1 MATIHYLKRS
11 KTEAVVKCYTTNSG
25 GGTIN
30 VALSSIASNGETFN
44 ANDAFVTIREIFW
57 GSKKDKQI
65 DVTRIVPSDPAGTHG
80 HYFFINTGHYDFNG
94 FVDDT
99 YANSDI
105 QITGDGAFH
114 VILKLGKVKGYT

>member
-1 MATIHYLKRS
+1 MAKIHYLKRS
-11 KTEAVVKCYTTNSG
+11 KTEAVVKCYETNSG

-30 VALSSIASNGETFN
+30 VALSALASNGETFN
-44 ANDAFVTIREIFW
+44 ANDAFVTVREIFW
-57 GSKKDKQI
+57 GSKKDKQLDI
-65 DVTRIVPSDPAGTHG
+65 TRIVPSDPSGFHS
-80 HYFFINTGHYDFNG
+80 HYYLINTGHYDFNG

-105 QITGDGAFH
+105 SITGDGAFH

>member
-1 MATIHYLKRS
+1 MAKIHYLKRS
-11 KTEAVVKCYTTNSG
+11 KTEAVVKCYETNSG

-30 VALSSIASNGETFN
+30 VALSGLASSGETFS
-44 ANDAFVTIREIFW
+44 ANDAVVTIREIFW
-57 GSKKDKQI
+57 GSKKDKQLDI
-65 DVTRIVPSDPAGTHG
+65 TRIVPSDPSGTHG
-80 HYFFINTGHYDFNG
+80 HYYLINTGHYDFNG

-105 QITGDGAFH
+105 SIVGDGSFH